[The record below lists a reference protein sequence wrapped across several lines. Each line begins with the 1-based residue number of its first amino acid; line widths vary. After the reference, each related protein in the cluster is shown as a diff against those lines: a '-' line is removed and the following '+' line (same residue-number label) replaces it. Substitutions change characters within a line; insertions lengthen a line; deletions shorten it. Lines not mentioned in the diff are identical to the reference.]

1 MGLPDPAAAVLAG
14 LGEPGALGPRA
25 ARAALATRDV
35 PEEPCPFRTAFQ
47 RDRDRILHTK
57 AFRRLKHKTQVF
69 IAPEGDHYRTR
80 LTHTLEVSAIAR
92 TVARALALNEDLV
105 EAIAMGH
112 DLGHAPFGHAGEHAL
127 DALLTERF
135 ARRFQHNVQSRRVVE
150 VLERDG
156 AGLNLTR
163 EVRDGIEHH
172 TGGGLPGTLEGQV
185 VRLVDRIA
193 YVNHDIEDAIRAG
206 ALGAEELPGEEIAVL
221 GRTTSERLTTLVGDI
236 VATSAGAERIAQTP
250 RVGEAFVR
258 LRRFMFRRVYLAPPA
273 SDEAERAG
281 GVVRA
286 LFGRF
291 LDRPELLPAA
301 PEPDLV
307 TRVTDH
313 VSGMTDR
320 YALRVYRD
328 AFMPR
333 EGPL

>member
-1 MGLPDPAAAVLAG
+1 MPTGPCATSPEPPDPL
-14 LGEPGALGPRA
+14 
-25 ARAALATRDV
+25 
-35 PEEPCPFRTAFQ
+35 RTAFQ

-105 EAIAMGH
+105 EAVAMGH

-127 DALLTERF
+127 DELLQERYG
-135 ARRFQHNVQSRRVVE
+135 RRFQHNVQSRRVVE

-172 TGGGLPGTLEGQV
+172 TGGGQPQTLEGQI

-206 ALGAEELPGEEIAVL
+206 VLRGEELPPSQIAVL
-221 GRTTSERLTTLVGDI
+221 GRTTSERLTTLVTDM
-236 VATSAGAERIAQTP
+236 VRTSADSERIRQSP
-250 RVGEAFVR
+250 EVGEAFVR

-273 SDEAERAG
+273 SDESERAG

-286 LFGRF
+286 LFERY
-291 LDRPELLPAA
+291 LDRPDLLPAS
-301 PEPDLV
+301 PEPDPV

-320 YALRVYRD
+320 YALRAYRD
-328 AFMPR
+328 AFLPR

>member
-1 MGLPDPAAAVLAG
+1 MREV
-14 LGEPGALGPRA
+14 E
-25 ARAALATRDV
+25 
-35 PEEPCPFRTAFQ
+35 EEPCPLRTAFQ
-47 RDRDRILHTK
+47 RDRDRIIHTK

-92 TVARALALNEDLV
+92 TVARALQLNEDLV

-127 DALLTERF
+127 DELLSGSHG
-135 ARRFQHNVQSRRVVE
+135 RRFHHNLQSLRVVE

-163 EVRDGIEHH
+163 QVRDGIEHH
-172 TGGGLPGTLEGQV
+172 TGPGRPATLEGQI

-193 YVNHDIEDAIRAG
+193 YVNHDIEDAVRAG
-206 ALGAEELPGEEIAVL
+206 VLDPAELPADEIALLGA
-221 GRTTSERLTTLVGDI
+221 TTGERLTTLVSDM
-236 VATSAGAERIAQTP
+236 VEASLHSPAIAQSEQ
-250 RVGEAFVR
+250 VGGAFLR
-258 LRRFMFRRVYLAPPA
+258 LRRFMFQRVYLAPPA
-273 SDEAERAG
+273 AEESEKAR
-281 GVVRA
+281 VVVQG
-286 LFGRF
+286 LFRH
-291 LDRPELLPAA
+291 LVHHPDLLPPA
-301 PEPDLV
+301 PEPDPV
-307 TRVTDH
+307 TRVTDF

-320 YALRVYRD
+320 YALRAYRQ

>member
-1 MGLPDPAAAVLAG
+1 
-14 LGEPGALGPRA
+14 
-25 ARAALATRDV
+25 V

-57 AFRRLKHKTQVF
+57 SFRRLKHKTQVF

-127 DALLTERF
+127 DGILTERHG
-135 ARRFQHNVQSRRVVE
+135 RRFLHNLQSRRVVE

-172 TGGGLPGTLEGQV
+172 TGPGLPATLEGQV

-193 YVNHDIEDAIRAG
+193 YVNHDIEDAVRAG
-206 ALGAEELPGEEIAVL
+206 ALAEADLPRGEIAVL
-221 GRTTSERLTTLVGDI
+221 GSTTSERLTTLVADI
-236 VATSAGAERIAQTP
+236 VATSRDADEIGQSEE
-250 RVGEAFVR
+250 VGEAFR
-258 LRRFMFRRVYLAPPA
+258 SLRRFMFRNVYLAPPA
-273 SDEAERAG
+273 LGEGERAR

-286 LFGRF
+286 LFERF
-291 LDRPELLPAA
+291 TERPELLPPAR
-301 PEPDLV
+301 EPDPV
-307 TRVTDH
+307 TRATDF

-320 YALRVYRD
+320 YALRAFRD
-328 AFMPR
+328 AFLPQ